1 MNLTTALR
9 SLLPLSLTA
18 LGGIAAVLI
27 VGALAMTASRVMST
41 PTQGSSNGS
50 PTPTSE
56 GVQPS
61 IEQSPQWAEG
71 KFRNPAVEPE
81 QGFWKTVGIFW
92 DFMFHK
98 PAGTAPD
105 RPIEVQAL
113 TRDQLLAA
121 PDRTLFRLGHST
133 VLLKLRGRFW
143 LTDPVFSERASP
155 FSWMGPKRFHAPPI
169 ALDELPEIEA
179 VILSHDHY
187 DHLDH
192 DTVLALA
199 PKVRRFL
206 TPLGV
211 GQRLIDWG
219 VPAAKVQQ
227 FDWWQGTSIAGVQLT
242 ATPAQHFSGRGL
254 SDRNS
259 TLWAS
264 WVLIDGD
271 LRVFFSGDTGYFDG
285 FKTIGERFG
294 PFDLTLME
302 TGAYDPRWPYVHMQ
316 PEQTM
321 QAHVDLR
328 GRRLLP
334 IHNGTFDLAMHR
346 WQDPF
351 ERISA
356 LARLR
361 KVELVT
367 PVIGAPLAI
376 EEPGPT
382 PAWWQ
387 GGTADAVAAAPVEN
401 QAPPPAASSAMP

>member
-1 MNLTTALR
+1 MNLPAALR

-18 LGGIAAVLI
+18 LGGVAAVLI

-41 PTQGSSNGS
+41 PTPGSSNGL
-50 PTPTSE
+50 PAPASE

-61 IEQSPQWAEG
+61 VEQSPQWAEG

-285 FKTIGERFG
+285 FKTIGDRFG

-387 GGTADAVAAAPVEN
+387 GGTADAVAAAAVDN
-401 QAPPPAASSAMP
+401 RATAAAASSAMP

>member
-1 MNLTTALR
+1 MNLLATLR

-18 LGGIAAVLI
+18 VGGVAAVLI

-41 PTQGSSNGS
+41 PTPGSSNGL
-50 PTPTSE
+50 PAPASE

-61 IEQSPQWAEG
+61 VEQSPQWAEG

-285 FKTIGERFG
+285 FKTIGDRFG

-387 GGTADAVAAAPVEN
+387 GGTADAVAAAAVDN
-401 QAPPPAASSAMP
+401 RATAAAASSAMP

>member
-1 MNLTTALR
+1 MTPSRRPSARALL
-9 SLLPLSLTA
+9 SLSLTA
-18 LGGIAAVLI
+18 LTGVVSVLL
-27 VGALAMTASRVMST
+27 VGALAMTASRALST
-41 PTQGSSNGS
+41 PAPVPPKGVSA
-50 PTPTSE
+50 PTAE
-56 GVQPS
+56 GAQPVLAH
-61 IEQSPQWAEG
+61 SPQWSEG
-71 KFRNPAVEPE
+71 RFHNPAVEPA
-81 QGFWKTVGIFW
+81 QGFWKMMGIMW

-98 PAGTAPD
+98 PAGTVPD
-105 RPIEVQAL
+105 RPIEVQPL

-155 FSWMGPKRFHAPPI
+155 FSFMGPKRFHAPPI

-199 PKVRRFL
+199 PKVRHFV

-227 FDWWQGTSIAGVQLT
+227 FDWWQGTAIAGLQLT

-264 WVLIDGD
+264 WVLIDD
-271 LRVFFSGDTGYFDG
+271 ELRIFFSGDTGYFDG
-285 FKTIGERFG
+285 FKAIGERFG

-321 QAHVDLR
+321 QAHVDLK
-328 GRRLLP
+328 GQRLLP

-351 ERISA
+351 ERIAA

-361 KVELVT
+361 NVELVT

-376 EEPGPT
+376 EQPGPT
-382 PAWWQ
+382 PQWWQ
-387 GGTADAVAAAPVEN
+387 GAVGTPEASVAPSSRPSMAAP
-401 QAPPPAASSAMP
+401 